1 MGYHPDKAVRQ
12 KLTTDE
18 VEVVKRKII
27 SEKVEN
33 SNNSGQAN
41 SVTPEISCQTT
52 VQAVNTEQVKEAG
65 QTGQEQVIEPDT
77 PAVCC
82 QERVFRTK
90 IVSEN
95 RDSEEETTLEEHDDA
110 LVIEVSNVLVE
121 ELRKLI
127 RLFSLED
134 VKKALAVAESD
145 I

>member
-1 MGYHPDKAVRQ
+1 MEHK
-12 KLTTDE
+12 E
-18 VEVVKRKII
+18 
-27 SEKVEN
+27 
-33 SNNSGQAN
+33 
-41 SVTPEISCQTT
+41 
-52 VQAVNTEQVKEAG
+52 EAG
-65 QTGQEQVIEPDT
+65 QTKGEQALEVHDM
-77 PAVCC
+77 PAACC
-82 QERVFRTK
+82 QKRVVRKK